1 MSLTTA
7 GKIFSLKKLF
17 GQSVAART
25 TNYLGLGFGTDAD
38 GITNE
43 VNVTGYARVEVL
55 PASWGLLGDDLINT
69 TKVNLAT
76 TSASFGSPTSWGIF
90 DALTGGNCLFAGV
103 INPTQEIGA
112 SQQVYFPIGELNL
125 SLSDIASGDGFTD
138 YWKKLMLTDL
148 VGKTNTTAPTMMVGL
163 SANANLAT
171 IIDQETFTG
180 GYARTAFGSS
190 KAVTVATGKAN
201 TDNLADISFTVTGT
215 WGSNLIRM
223 FIADHATGAAEAN
236 LIFSGPVMS
245 ISPVLGDIVKV
256 LIGDFK
262 ITLE

>member
-7 GKIFSLKKLF
+7 GKTFSLKKLF

-38 GITNE
+38 GITSE
-43 VNVTGYARVEVL
+43 VSVTGYARVEVI
-55 PASWGLLGDDLINT
+55 PSHWGLLNDDLINT

-76 TSASFGSPTSWGIF
+76 TTASFGSPTSWGVF
-90 DALTGGNCLFAGV
+90 DALTGGNCLFSGV

-125 SLSDIASGDGFTD
+125 SLSDIASGEGITD
-138 YWKKLMLTDL
+138 HWKKLILTDI
-148 VGKTNTTAPTMMVGL
+148 VGKTNTTAPTMVVGF
-163 SANANLAT
+163 SANASLAT
-171 IIDQETFTG
+171 VIDQETFAG
-180 GYARTAFGSS
+180 GYARTAFGASEAVS
-190 KAVTVATGKAN
+190 VASNKAGTEN
-201 TDNLADISFTVTGT
+201 SADVSFTVTGT
-215 WGSNLIRM
+215 WGSNLVRM
-223 FIADHATGAAEAN
+223 FIADHPTNAAAAN
-236 LIFSGPVMS
+236 LILTGPVID

-256 LIGDFK
+256 LAGDFK